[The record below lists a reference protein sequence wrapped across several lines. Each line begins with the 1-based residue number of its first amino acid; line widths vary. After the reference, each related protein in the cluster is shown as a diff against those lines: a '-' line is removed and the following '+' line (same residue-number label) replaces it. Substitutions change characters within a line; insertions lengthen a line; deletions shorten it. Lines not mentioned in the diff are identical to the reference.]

1 MRSFLP
7 PSICPIALDTNRDYS
22 SKIKGQLLQS
32 ASRRQHLSLLTEA
45 ILFFVRLSKLLAG
58 IERFKGEVVIVEVEV
73 VQIDGLISTGCSLAT
88 PYPAQGEAAN
98 SPTTTQPPPTLTHN
112 ERAGESDPQG

>member
-1 MRSFLP
+1 
-7 PSICPIALDTNRDYS
+7 
-22 SKIKGQLLQS
+22 
-32 ASRRQHLSLLTEA
+32 
-45 ILFFVRLSKLLAG
+45 LSKLLAG